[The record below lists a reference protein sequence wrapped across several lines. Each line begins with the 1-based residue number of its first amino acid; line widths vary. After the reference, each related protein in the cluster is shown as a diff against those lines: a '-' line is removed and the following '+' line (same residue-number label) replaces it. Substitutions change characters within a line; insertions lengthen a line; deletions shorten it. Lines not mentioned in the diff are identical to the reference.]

1 MISNKMTDPFLIPS
15 LETDRLNLRPFN
27 RFDLDP
33 LAEIIADKE
42 VIQYATYNGKVMSR
56 NQAWNWLCLMIGHW
70 YMRGFG
76 IWAVEEK
83 ATGEFIGRIG
93 LQFLD
98 WFDDVELVWMLKKS
112 AWGKGF
118 AAEGAR
124 AAIDHGFH
132 TLELPRVTSVIH
144 TVNEPSIRLAE
155 RLGMKF
161 ERQIERQSIQFL
173 EYALNRV
180 DRI

>member
-1 MISNKMTDPFLIPS
+1 MYSDKMTDPFIIPS
-15 LETDRLNLRPFN
+15 LETERLNMRPFS
-27 RFDLDP
+27 RHDLDP
-33 LAEIIADKE
+33 FTEIIADVE
-42 VIQYATYNGKVMSR
+42 VIQYATYTGDVMSR
-56 NQAWNWLCLMIGHW
+56 AQVWNWLCLMIGHW

-83 ATGEFIGRIG
+83 ATGKLIGRIG

-98 WFDDVELVWMLKKS
+98 WYDDVELVWMLKKS

-124 AAIDHGFH
+124 AAIIYGFN
-132 TLELPRVTSVIH
+132 TLDLQRMTSVIH

-155 RLGMKF
+155 RLGMIF
-161 ERQIERQSIQFL
+161 ERQIERQEIQFL
-173 EYALNRV
+173 EFSLNNM
-180 DRI
+180 DKN